1 MKSISEIYNNIKEDS
16 SISTPNNTL
25 GMGNPIPAGINGNEG
40 SEPIPTKKKKKNKP
54 YIKEGVLAGYE
65 KTMSNNDDVIK
76 RINVANEFLSVIIS
90 SSKKPNYNS
99 YEEFVLDVSKC
110 FEVHKDN
117 TFDIYL
123 NRINNK
129 LIFDYLTNFEII
141 DTKSNIWKQLKQIYN
156 CGYKGLIISSNDGN
170 LKELNLTIWKDDGKT
185 FGDIAILTKPNV
197 KNIYIGNLICDQFI
211 INSRCRIE
219 TILVGADSYILQ
231 PKLFSETIKEIYGP
245 LFSNA
250 YNTYLSYKT
259 IENLLKY
266 NKIIPFDCNLTI
278 R

>member
-1 MKSISEIYNNIKEDS
+1 MKSISEIYNNIQEDY

-40 SEPIPTKKKKKNKP
+40 SEPIPNKKKKKNKP

-76 RINVANEFLSVIIS
+76 HINVANEFLSVIIS
-90 SSKKPNYNS
+90 SSKKPNYNT

-110 FEVHKDN
+110 FEIHKDN

-123 NRINNK
+123 NRTNNK
-129 LIFDYLTNFEII
+129 LIFDYLTSFEII

-156 CGYKGLIISSNDGN
+156 CGDKGLIISSNDGN

-185 FGDIAILTKPNV
+185 YGDIAILTKPNV

-219 TILVGADSYILQ
+219 TILVGSGSYILQ

-250 YNTYLSYKT
+250 YNAYLSYKT